1 MGRSS
6 DQLLPFLPSFL
17 IETSF
22 SSLFTIISYRNVFG
36 TELFDDVEKL
46 DKAISENRNDVG
58 KFIDVLFR
66 LVYVLHKPFFNE
78 SYDRF
83 LQLFDFSVLS
93 NVEEL
98 TNLANTIGELLGEMK
113 KNSEGTDLAPK
124 P

>member
-1 MGRSS
+1 MERTVKLNGKELR
-6 DQLLPFLPSFL
+6 LA
-17 IETSF
+17 

-46 DKAISENRNDVG
+46 DKAMKTNKNDVG

-113 KNSEGTDLAPK
+113 KNSKGTDLAPK